1 MAHGVFALFLF
12 FWSLVCTTL
21 RVVRKLPRKRTRKVI
36 ANTNTWQDRVQR
48 GRRNRPCQL

>member
-1 MAHGVFALFLF
+1 AVSKSRARGRSPAAHGVFALFLF

-36 ANTNTWQDRVQR
+36 AN
-48 GRRNRPCQL
+48 